1 LDEEVASCQLLVS
14 GKWWQLAAGNWQLVI
29 MSLIGA
35 LNIGNTALA
44 VTQAQIQTTGNN
56 IANAGDPNYT
66 RQVAGSTPSADQQL
80 RPGLFVGTGVDLT
93 GIQRQ
98 IDQALE
104 SRLRASSSDT
114 QAASTTQDWLGRIQ
128 AAFNELGDSDLSTQ
142 FSTFFNAWSDLA
154 NKPQDIGL
162 RQVVLQDGVS
172 LSHSMQDLRGQLAG
186 LQSDVGAQ
194 LQGLTKQAD
203 DLARQIAD
211 LNGRI
216 VTAESGSPN
225 TANALRDQRDA
236 ALKQLSQLMN
246 TRVVEQ
252 PSGAVDVYVGT
263 EPLIN
268 GTESRGV
275 TLIQSAAAASSNGLI
290 DVQPTFKSTSGTI
303 TVTGGQIGALIG
315 VQQQIDDTVN
325 HTDDL
330 AKGLIYELN
339 KVHASGQGLQG
350 FTSVSS
356 ANAVTDAAVP
366 LNDPKSGLKFPAQ
379 NGSFVVHVKQK
390 GSDLVTSTLVQV
402 DLDGQ
407 GGNDTTLNSLAAS
420 LSAING
426 VSATVSGGR
435 LTIAAANPSVE
446 ISFSQDSS
454 GTLASLGINNFFTGK
469 DARDIAVSQTLLDDP
484 ALLAAARNG
493 DGGDNQT
500 ARAIAD
506 FESSPLDSLKG
517 SSLKDSYQSM
527 INGIASA
534 AATAK
539 TDADAAQSVQDTLE
553 AQRQALSGVS
563 LDEEA
568 VNLMKQQRA
577 FQGAA
582 KLISTVDD
590 LMKTLLAM
598 T

>member
-1 LDEEVASCQLLVS
+1 
-14 GKWWQLAAGNWQLVI
+14 

-56 IANAGDPNYT
+56 IANASDPNYT
-66 RQVAGSTPSADQQL
+66 RQVAGSSPSPDQQL

-104 SRLRASSSDT
+104 SRLRASASDT
-114 QAASTTQDWLGRIQ
+114 QAASTTQDWLSRIQ
-128 AAFNELGDSDLSTQ
+128 ATFNELGDSDLSTQ

-186 LQSDVGAQ
+186 LQSDVGSQ

-203 DLARQIAD
+203 DLAKQIAD

-216 VTAESGSPN
+216 VTAESGNPN

-252 PSGAVDVYVGT
+252 PSGADDVYVGT

-268 GTESRGV
+268 GTDSRGV
-275 TLIQSAAAASSNGLI
+275 TLVQSTAAASNGLI

-303 TVTGGQIGALIG
+303 TVSGGQIGALVG
-315 VQQQIDDTVN
+315 VQQHIDDAVN
-325 HTDDL
+325 QTDGL

-350 FTSVSS
+350 FTSISS
-356 ANAVTDAAVP
+356 SNAVTDATAP
-366 LNDPKSGLKFPAQ
+366 LNNPKSGLKFPPK
-379 NGSFVVHVKQK
+379 NGSFVVHVKQT

-426 VSATVSGGR
+426 VTATVSGGR

-454 GTLASLGINNFFTGK
+454 GALASLGVNNFFTGK
-469 DARDIAVSQTLLDDP
+469 DARDIAVSQTLLDNP
-484 ALLAAARNG
+484 ALLAAAKNG
-493 DGGDNQT
+493 DAGDNQT
-500 ARAIAD
+500 ARAIAA
-506 FESSPLDSLKG
+506 FESSPLASLKG

-527 INGIASA
+527 INGVAAA

-539 TDADAAQSVQDTLE
+539 TDAQAAKSVQDTLE